1 MLGECLSPI
10 LFSLYLND
18 IEEQFMNSGI
28 EGIDIDMF
36 KLFLLLYTD
45 GSVSFANNPEKLQNG
60 LDLLYDFCSKWKLTM
75 NINKTKIMIFRKH
88 THKNSVQVII
98 SR

>member
-1 MLGECLSPI
+1 MQRECLSPI

-36 KLFLLLYTD
+36 KLFLLLRYTD
-45 GSVSFANNPEKLQNG
+45 GVVIFAYNPDELQNG
-60 LDLLYDFCSKWKLTM
+60 LDLLYDF
-75 NINKTKIMIFRKH
+75 
-88 THKNSVQVII
+88 VQ
-98 SR
+98 SGN

>member
-1 MLGECLSPI
+1 MFVPI
-10 LFSLYLND
+10 LISLYLND
-18 IEEQFMNSGI
+18 TEEQFMNSGI

-45 GSVSFANNPEKLQNG
+45 GIVIFANNPEKLQNG
-60 LDLLYDFCSKWKLTM
+60 LDLLYDFCSKWKLTI
-75 NINKTKIMIFRKH
+75 NINKTKIMMNMIFSKH
-88 THKNSVQVII
+88 THKKSVQVII

>member
-1 MLGECLSPI
+1 MQGECLSPI

-36 KLFLLLYTD
+36 KMFLLLYTD
-45 GSVSFANNPEKLQNG
+45 DIVVFANNSEELQNG
-60 LDLLYDFCSKWKLTM
+60 LDHFLYDFCSKWKLTI

-88 THKNSVQVII
+88 THTKQCSGHN
-98 SR
+98 

>member
-1 MLGECLSPI
+1 MQGECLSPI

-36 KLFLLLYTD
+36 KLVLLLYTD
-45 GSVSFANNPEKLQNG
+45 CIVVFANNPEELQNG
-60 LDLLYDFCSKWKLTM
+60 LDLLYDFCSK
-75 NINKTKIMIFRKH
+75 
-88 THKNSVQVII
+88 
-98 SR
+98 